1 MFLFL
6 DKEMR
11 DKRAWSSG
19 SGNSTI
25 SKSESM
31 CELEQFFDRLGL
43 NDANYAANIE
53 TQVEARRP
61 IFKNKPLKVK
71 SKYETEVDSDGSS
84 AVFFSDASTVDSTRI
99 IADQVVVEPQ
109 VMAEPSASA
118 LTSITVLNNQA
129 NNMYRPSEPT
139 SIIERNARIIKWLC
153 NCKKMQLL

>member
-1 MFLFL
+1 M
-6 DKEMR
+6 
-11 DKRAWSSG
+11 
-19 SGNSTI
+19 

-53 TQVEARRP
+53 AQGEKRRS
-61 IFKNKPLKVK
+61 IVKPK
-71 SKYETEVDSDGSS
+71 SKSKQSYEEDSDGSS

-99 IADQVVVEPQ
+99 VAEQIIAQEAPV
-109 VMAEPSASA
+109 STGA
-118 LTSITVLNNQA
+118 LTAITVLNNQA

-139 SIIERNARIIKWLC
+139 SIVERNARIIKWLC